1 MPPGSRFFLRR
12 EGDRARLNNDGDRL
26 FLPLGLFCKGRVAE
40 PSSGEDADRSST
52 VGESGGVGDLWL
64 ISGTVVAVVVVVV
77 VVVVGGGCCSEND
90 DEAGEEGGGGGGGP
104 IVDVDGNWRAP
115 ATDDDSSA
123 AASVLR
129 NGPEL

>member
-12 EGDRARLNNDGDRL
+12 EGDRARLSRDGERL
-26 FLPLGLFCKGRVAE
+26 FLPLGPFCKGRVAE
-40 PSSGEDADRSST
+40 PSSGEDAARSST

-64 ISGTVVAVVVVVV
+64 ISGTVVVVVV
-77 VVVVGGGCCSEND
+77 VVVVGGGCCSENV

-115 ATDDDSSA
+115 ATDDDPSA
-123 AASVLR
+123 AASELR

>member
-12 EGDRARLNNDGDRL
+12 EGDRARLNSDGDRL
-26 FLPLGLFCKGRVAE
+26 FLPLELFCKGRVAE

-64 ISGTVVAVVVVVV
+64 ISGTVV
-77 VVVVGGGCCSEND
+77 VVVGGGCCSENN

-115 ATDDDSSA
+115 ATDDDPSA
-123 AASVLR
+123 AASELR

>member
-1 MPPGSRFFLRR
+1 M
-12 EGDRARLNNDGDRL
+12 
-26 FLPLGLFCKGRVAE
+26 AE

-64 ISGTVVAVVVVVV
+64 ISGTVVVVV
-77 VVVVGGGCCSEND
+77 VVVVGGMCCSEND

-115 ATDDDSSA
+115 ATDDDPSA
-123 AASVLR
+123 AALGLR